1 MESLVV
7 EGNQWALVAEGNQ
20 WALVAEGN
28 QELAW
33 LEVGQV

>member
-28 QELAW
+28 QELAG
-33 LEVGQV
+33 LEVGLV